1 MFIFSFTCYYGLCF
15 SGEPNILPP
24 TTPALVTP
32 GFIRLTCGQDVVVPT
47 LQGVVTLIIQCFIFN
62 GSSPVS
68 QVFKDG
74 VQISNRFLLII
85 SPGSDADFGT
95 YTFGLST
102 ECCGSTMAV
111 SRIIRQGQF

>member
-1 MFIFSFTCYYGLCF
+1 M
-15 SGEPNILPP
+15 
-24 TTPALVTP
+24 VTP
-32 GFIRLTCGQDVVVPT
+32 SFIQLTCGQDIVVPT
-47 LQGVVTLIIQCFIFN
+47 LQGVASLLFQCIIFN
-62 GSSPVS
+62 GSGPVP

-74 VQISNRFLLII
+74 VQIRDSFSLIL
-85 SPGSDADFGT
+85 SPASDADFGT